1 MGRDKH
7 EEESG
12 EMTMTWLAVIEERTT
27 PGVPGQRTK
36 Y

>member
-1 MGRDKH
+1 MKRDKH

-12 EMTMTWLAVIEERTT
+12 EMTMTWLAVEERTT
-27 PGVPGQRTK
+27 PIVPGQRTK